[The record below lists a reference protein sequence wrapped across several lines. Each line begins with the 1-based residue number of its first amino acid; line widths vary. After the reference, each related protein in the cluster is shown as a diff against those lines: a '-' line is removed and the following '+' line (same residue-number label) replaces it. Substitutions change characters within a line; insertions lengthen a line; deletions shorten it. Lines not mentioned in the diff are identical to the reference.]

1 MVVSQK
7 KGREESS
14 RSNGSMYTTDG
25 DRRAKSR
32 EMQPNAILHEA
43 REGKA
48 NRQAAGSAA
57 DLW

>member
-14 RSNGSMYTTDG
+14 RSNGSIYTTDG

-43 REGKA
+43 REEKA
-48 NRQAAGSAA
+48 KQTGSQ
-57 DLW
+57 

>member
-1 MVVSQK
+1 MAVSQK

-32 EMQPNAILHEA
+32 EMQPNTILHEA
-43 REGKA
+43 REEKA
-48 NRQAAGSAA
+48 KQTGSQ
-57 DLW
+57 

>member
-14 RSNGSMYTTDG
+14 RSNGSIYTTDG

-32 EMQPNAILHEA
+32 EMQPNTILHEA
-43 REGKA
+43 REDKA
-48 NRQAAGSAA
+48 KQTGSQ
-57 DLW
+57 

>member
-43 REGKA
+43 REKV